1 MNNIISGSYSSIVQA
16 ANYIGNS
23 NRSANTNDEASN
35 VSFANIL
42 NQKKSIE
49 EMMSETESASS
60 VKFSKHAGERLEQR
74 DIHLTKEQLSRL
86 EEGTKKASEKGIKD
100 SLVLLDDMAF
110 IVNTQN
116 KTVITAMNS
125 DSNDDNIYTNIDGA
139 VII

>member
-1 MNNIISGSYSSIVQA
+1 MNNIVNGSYHSIAQA
-16 ANYIGNS
+16 ALNIGKNKQKYPKADFNETIS
-23 NRSANTNDEASN
+23 FDE
-35 VSFANIL
+35 VL

-49 EMMSETESASS
+49 EVLSQTDQSS
-60 VKFSKHAGERLEQR
+60 SIKFSKHAGERLEQR
-74 DIHLTKEQLSRL
+74 DIHLTDEQITRL

-100 SLVLLDDMAF
+100 SLVLMDNIAF

-125 DSNDDNIYTNIDGA
+125 DTSDENIYTNIDGA